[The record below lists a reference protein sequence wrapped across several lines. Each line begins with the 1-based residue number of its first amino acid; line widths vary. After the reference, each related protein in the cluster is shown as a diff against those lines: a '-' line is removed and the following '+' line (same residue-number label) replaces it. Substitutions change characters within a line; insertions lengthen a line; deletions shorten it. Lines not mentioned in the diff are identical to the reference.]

1 MIGFYEYSY
10 FFYISSTHHTVM
22 CFTVYLFTDYC
33 HYLDMTYIVYMLDD
47 EILDFEFIIIE
58 LAMCCQ
64 LVEEVFKSE
73 MCRSLTSRLL
83 NFVNMTVSKT

>member
-1 MIGFYEYSY
+1 
-10 FFYISSTHHTVM
+10 M

-33 HYLDMTYIVYMLDD
+33 HYLDMTYIVCMLDD

-73 MCRSLTSRLL
+73 MCRSLTARLL
-83 NFVNMTVSKT
+83 NFVNMTVSMT